1 MAGTYNILINRGND
15 FSKSLTFYVG
25 RYCDGVKRDVSASTF
40 YAQIRPEA
48 GSATL
53 TETFAIDTTDAANGK
68 IILSLT
74 DTETQAITAGTYA
87 WDLLEN
93 ASGNKATKVGG
104 SVTVNNV
111 VSES

>member
-40 YAQIRPEA
+40 YAQIRPST

-53 TETFAIDTTDAANGK
+53 TETFAINTADAASGK

-74 DTETQAITAGTYA
+74 DTETQAMTAGSYV
-87 WDLLEN
+87 WDLLED
-93 ASGNKATKVGG
+93 ASGTRVTKVGG

-111 VSES
+111 VSQA

>member
-1 MAGTYNILINRGND
+1 MAGTYNMLINRGND

-40 YAQIRPEA
+40 TAQIRPSA

-53 TETFAIDTTDAANGK
+53 TETFTIDTTDAANGK

-74 DTETQAITAGTYA
+74 DVETQAMTAGDYA
-87 WDLLEN
+87 WDLLEDN
-93 ASGNKATKVGG
+93 GTKVTKVGG
-104 SVTVNNV
+104 SVTVKNV